1 MRKFLSFLL
10 LLLIAAKIAAVL
22 VRGPVSIEM
31 DARGYWDMSTAV
43 MEGDLFLMSK
53 PVAFRTPVYPWFLA
67 AIRLVS
73 GPHALMTIVV
83 VQGLLNIASIFL
95 AGHIAARVTKFPRAM
110 TLTLLC
116 SLPAVSAITFSAAVL
131 TESLFVF
138 LLMLNLL
145 AVIDYAKYCTG
156 GRASWL
162 GFTFAVTLLTRPIVM
177 LLWVPHLLFL
187 FWIGIRRRSRLGDRM
202 PRRFRFRSRMKNLA
216 LAALTVM
223 VVVSPWLMRNQLLF
237 GKPFLTEFVGRNIW
251 IVTFQDGSGAGLDL
265 PETKSA
271 EHLKRRLANV
281 GVAGEESWRH
291 TWTVSN
297 GLVASGLSDPQADQL
312 MKRVS
317 LEAVPQNQE
326 LAGYKALRRV
336 CNFWRCAATD
346 LPAQSVEHH
355 AMGPQ
360 TMRPQTL
367 GQQIWLRVAPPI
379 DTAIEY
385 RWSQSVMLNTVLL
398 FAMGLAALILL
409 INKPTRPYGFWIIG
423 ILAYF
428 AVVTGVLEIPDYR
441 YRMVLEP
448 IVAMTFG
455 AALAVLISRKRKPA
469 KVTTA

>member
-1 MRKFLSFLL
+1 MRKFLTFLL
-10 LLLIAAKIAAVL
+10 LLLIAAKVAAVL

-67 AIRLVS
+67 VIRSVS
-73 GPHALMTIVV
+73 GTYALMAIVV
-83 VQGLLNIASIFL
+83 IQGLLNVASIFI
-95 AGHIAARVTKFPRAM
+95 AGHIAARITKLPRAM

-145 AVIDYAKYCTG
+145 AVIDYAKHCTA

-177 LLWVPHLLFL
+177 LLWMPHLLFL

-202 PRRFRFRSRMKNLA
+202 PRRFRFRSRMTNLA
-216 LAALTVM
+216 LAALTVL
-223 VVVSPWLMRNQLLF
+223 VIVSPWLMRNQLLF

-271 EHLKRRLANV
+271 EQLKRRLANV
-281 GVAGEESWRH
+281 GVGGDESWRH

-297 GLVASGLSDPQADQL
+297 GLVASGLSDPQADRL

-317 LEAVPQNQE
+317 LEAVPQNREQFD
-326 LAGYKALRRV
+326 YKAFRRV

-346 LPAQSVEHH
+346 LPAQ
-355 AMGPQ
+355 
-360 TMRPQTL
+360 TMEAQVL
-367 GQQIWLRVAPPI
+367 GQQTWLRLAPPI
-379 DTAIEY
+379 DKAIEY
-385 RWSQSVMLNTVLL
+385 RWSQSVRLNTVLL
-398 FAMGLAALILL
+398 FAMGLAALVLL
-409 INKPTRPYGFWIIG
+409 INKPTRPYGVWIIA

-428 AVVTGVLEIPDYR
+428 AVVTGILEIPDYR

-455 AALAVLISRKRKPA
+455 AAFAVLVSRKRKPA
-469 KVTTA
+469 TVTEA